1 MKNKILICYFILL
14 LFLYFIICFIKSK
27 NINETLT
34 IENDEPLKSYLAQLD
49 YKYKKYQ
56 EKSKISCNGKPLPP
70 FKSYISGI
78 KQGNNTCEYTKDN
91 ITKIGASWVACYK
104 NDKQVDA
111 ENDDSCSS
119 GKLCDI
125 CVPDEYSSND
135 TYIPCSSEKPGLPNL
150 EGCGF
155 PDDKCKN
162 EINKIENDI
171 VNYKKYRNVDK
182 EDIQQYLFACRKKSG
197 KPICPCMRKWGKDYK
212 PYNCDPIPYNKISSN
227 NAIPNNV
234 MSNNAMPNN
243 DMTKDYCIQTFNLK
257 EYDKNS
263 SINNS
268 NNKTINYDKGNKS
281 PQLYNEHPHISYNNP
296 VNLTNCISFE
306 GNIND
311 RNNKNLFNKKCK
323 ELMNFP
329 SKMLYTTSIDCPQ
342 PNNTRAVCSFTSP
355 EKILHGKII

>member
-49 YKYKKYQ
+49 YKYKESPIK
-56 EKSKISCNGKPLPP
+56 CNGKPLPP
-70 FKSYISGI
+70 FKSYIGGI
-78 KQGNNTCEYTKDN
+78 KKGNTCEYTKDN
-91 ITKIGASWVACYK
+91 ITKIGSSWLACYK
-104 NDKQVDA
+104 SGEKNDI
-111 ENDDSCSS
+111 CSS

-135 TYIPCSSEKPGLPNL
+135 TYIPCSSENSGLPNL
-150 EGCGF
+150 KGCGF
-155 PDDKCKN
+155 PDDKCKK
-162 EINKIENDI
+162 EISIIMKDI
-171 VNYKKYRNVDK
+171 DKYKKYRNVDK
-182 EDIQQYLFACRKKSG
+182 EDIQQYLFACRKKLG
-197 KPICPCMRKWGKDYK
+197 KPICPCMYKWGKDYK
-212 PYNCDPIPYNKISSN
+212 PYNCEPIPNNKISSN
-227 NAIPNNV
+227 NDVPNNDV
-234 MSNNAMPNN
+234 PNNAMLNNAMPNN

-268 NNKTINYDKGNKS
+268 NNKTINYDKCNKS

-296 VNLTNCISFE
+296 VNLTKCISFE

-311 RNNKNLFNKKCK
+311 RNNKNLFNKKCT

-329 SKMLYTTSIDCPQ
+329 SKMLYTQSIGCNQ

-355 EKILHGKII
+355 EKILPGKII

>member
-34 IENDEPLKSYLAQLD
+34 IENDEPLKSYLAHLD
-49 YKYKKYQ
+49 YKYKESPIK
-56 EKSKISCNGKPLPP
+56 CNGKPLPP
-70 FKSYISGI
+70 FKSYIGGI
-78 KQGNNTCEYTKDN
+78 NQGNNTCEYTKDN
-91 ITKIGASWVACYK
+91 ITNIGSTWLACYK
-104 NDKQVDA
+104 SDKQ
-111 ENDDSCSS
+111 ENGEKYDFCES
-119 GKLCDI
+119 GNLCNI

-155 PDDKCKN
+155 PDDKCNN
-162 EINKIENDI
+162 EISKIEKNI
-171 VNYKKYRNVDK
+171 KKYRNVDK
-182 EDIQQYLFACRKKSG
+182 EDIQQYLFACQKKSG
-197 KPICPCMRKWGKDYK
+197 KPICPCMYKWGKDYK

-227 NAIPNNV
+227 NAMSDNTIPNNT
-234 MSNNAMPNN
+234 MSNNNMI
-243 DMTKDYCIQTFNLK
+243 KDKCIQTFNLK
-257 EYDKNS
+257 EDDKNS

-268 NNKTINYDKGNKS
+268 NNKTINYDERNKHL
-281 PQLYNEHPHISYNNP
+281 QLYNKKYISYNNP
-296 VNLTNCISFE
+296 VNLTKCISFE

-311 RNNKNLFNKKCK
+311 NNNKILFNKKCT

-329 SKMLYTTSIDCPQ
+329 SKMLYTKSIGCNQ

-355 EKILHGKII
+355 GKILPRNII